1 MHDWVLCL
9 KKLEEYGLENREGW
23 PDAIKDYQVSE
34 EFDLR
39 GKIMETENLR
49 RLLST
54 GIVSDAKIYAKWGLT
69 VDTNQTM
76 GDNEFLLELNSVRR
90 ITKKIIHDGF
100 LNTDYLS
107 ATRLIPQRNYSS
119 RTGGKST
126 QGVTGERTLALLASD
141 KKLQGWV
148 NQRLGEMIGLN
159 IIVNNRENEVR
170 MADGSVRQFPTDE
183 LDVRVM
189 RVGFEEDR
197 LQLPDV
203 GFGVSQ
209 LLPILTAL
217 KADGKLIIEEPES
230 NLHPAAQQKLMQT
243 IISQINDNSQVIM
256 ETHSEHFLLEVL
268 RAISDPENPLKDDD
282 VSILYT
288 YNTPEEGT
296 QVKRHTTTNGVLDER
311 FPVEFTGDYKLS
323 II

>member
-1 MHDWVLCL
+1 MD
-9 KKLEEYGLENREGW
+9 
-23 PDAIKDYQVSE
+23 
-34 EFDLR
+34 
-39 GKIMETENLR
+39 
-49 RLLST
+49 
-54 GIVSDAKIYAKWGLT
+54 
-69 VDTNQTM
+69 
-76 GDNEFLLELNSVRR
+76 
-90 ITKKIIHDGF
+90 
-100 LNTDYLS
+100 
-107 ATRLIPQRNYSS
+107 RLIPQRNYSS

-243 IISQINDNSQVIM
+243 IIARSMTTSNYG
-256 ETHSEHFLLEVL
+256 THSEHF
-268 RAISDPENPLKDDD
+268 
-282 VSILYT
+282 T
-288 YNTPEEGT
+288 
-296 QVKRHTTTNGVLDER
+296 
-311 FPVEFTGDYKLS
+311 
-323 II
+323 